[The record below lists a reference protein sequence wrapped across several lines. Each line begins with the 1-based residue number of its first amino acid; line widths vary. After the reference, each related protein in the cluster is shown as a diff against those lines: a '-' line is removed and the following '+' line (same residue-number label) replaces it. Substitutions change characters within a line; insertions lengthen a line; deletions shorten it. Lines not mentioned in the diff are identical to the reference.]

1 MKMKKAC
8 EATALT
14 ERAIRL
20 YISKGLI
27 IPRQKDGLI
36 DFSPEDIQHLRDIA
50 LLRQLDFSMEQIAGM
65 QGNAEDIPHILASRL
80 EAAHAGAA
88 HEQEVIALLTTL
100 EPEGCTSLHEVA
112 DGIRTN
118 RVTPTLNFTQFDE
131 ITDEA
136 RQLES
141 MAASKEV
148 DRQQKKQRLLHALGW
163 TALIMAAVLAAA
175 IFFLSS
181 IRIEGYIAVSPITVL
196 EVQGERATFRI
207 GNEQAISVLGR
218 DTLTLPYR
226 VDGFNTDTR
235 DKWGR
240 PAVAEGETI
249 DHACLLKIRL
259 TNFDLL
265 RLGISPLQDFTP
277 RSVRRHNAWMTF
289 ILRAALEEG
298 QSDDCFLMLREHP
311 GTKPL
316 LWVEE

>member
-8 EATALT
+8 EATSLT

-65 QGNAEDIPHILASRL
+65 LGDAEDIPHILASRL
-80 EAAHAGAA
+80 EAARASAE
-88 HEQEVIALLTTL
+88 HEQEVITLLTTL
-100 EPEGCTSLHEVA
+100 APEGCVSLHEVA

-118 RVTPTLNFTQFDE
+118 RVSPVLNFTQFDE

-136 RQLES
+136 RQMES
-141 MAASKEV
+141 MAASKAV
-148 DRQQKKQRLLHALGW
+148 DRQQKRQHRLNRLMAVCGIL
-163 TALIMAAVLAAA
+163 MAALVIAG
-175 IFFLSS
+175 IFLSS
-181 IRIEGYIAVSPITVL
+181 IRVEGYLPVSPITVTA
-196 EVQGERATFRI
+196 VQGEWATFRI
-207 GNEQAISVLGR
+207 GNEQAIEVLGR

-226 VDGFNTDTR
+226 VDGFNTETR

-240 PAVAEGETI
+240 PAVAAGETI

-259 TNFDLL
+259 TCGDLL
-265 RLGISPLQDFTP
+265 RLGISPLQDFDP
-277 RSVRRHNAWMTF
+277 PSARRHNEWMAF

-298 QSDDCFLMLREHP
+298 QSDDCILMLREHP
-311 GTKPL
+311 GTRPL
-316 LWVEE
+316 LWAEE

>member
-27 IPRQKDGLI
+27 IPCQKDGLI

-65 QGNAEDIPHILASRL
+65 QDDAANIVPILAARA
-80 EAAHAGAA
+80 EAARAGEA
-88 HEQEVIALLTTL
+88 HEQEVAALLAHL
-100 EPEGCTSLHEVA
+100 APESCAGLHGVA
-112 DGIRTN
+112 DGIRAN
-118 RVTPTLNFTQFDE
+118 RVSPVLNFTQFDE
-131 ITDEA
+131 ITSEE
-136 RQLES
+136 RHLES
-141 MAASKEV
+141 LAASKAV
-148 DRQQKKQRLLHALGW
+148 DRQQKRQHRLNRL
-163 TALIMAAVLAAA
+163 MAACGILTVVLVIAG
-175 IFFLSS
+175 IFLSS
-181 IRIEGYIAVSPITVL
+181 TRIEGYLPVSPITVTA
-196 EVQGERATFRI
+196 VQGEWATFRI
-207 GNEQAISVLGR
+207 GNEQAIEVLGR
-218 DTLTLPYR
+218 DTFTLPYR

-289 ILRAALEEG
+289 ILHAVLEEG

>member
-27 IPRQKDGLI
+27 IPCQKDGLI

-65 QGNAEDIPHILASRL
+65 QDDAANIVPILAARA
-80 EAAHAGAA
+80 EAARAGEA
-88 HEQEVIALLTTL
+88 HEQEVAALLAHL
-100 EPEGCTSLHEVA
+100 APESCAGLHGVA
-112 DGIRTN
+112 DGIRAN
-118 RVTPTLNFTQFDE
+118 RVSPVLNFTQFDE
-131 ITDEA
+131 ITSEE
-136 RQLES
+136 RHLES
-141 MAASKEV
+141 LAASKAV
-148 DRQQKKQRLLHALGW
+148 DRQQKRQHRLNRL
-163 TALIMAAVLAAA
+163 MAACGILTVVLVIAG
-175 IFFLSS
+175 IFLSS
-181 IRIEGYIAVSPITVL
+181 TRIEGYLPVSPITVTA
-196 EVQGERATFRI
+196 VQGEWATFRI
-207 GNEQAISVLGR
+207 GNEQAIEVLGR

-235 DKWGR
+235 DKWGH
-240 PAVAEGETI
+240 PAVAEGEAI

-289 ILRAALEEG
+289 ILRAALEAG

-316 LWVEE
+316 LWAEK

>member
-27 IPRQKDGLI
+27 IPCQKDGLI

-65 QGNAEDIPHILASRL
+65 QDDAANIVPILAARA
-80 EAAHAGAA
+80 EAARAGEA
-88 HEQEVIALLTTL
+88 HEQEVAALLAHL
-100 EPEGCTSLHEVA
+100 APESCAGLHGVA
-112 DGIRTN
+112 DGIRAN
-118 RVTPTLNFTQFDE
+118 RVSPVLNFTQFDE
-131 ITDEA
+131 ITSEE
-136 RQLES
+136 RYLENL
-141 MAASKEV
+141 AASKAV
-148 DRQQKKQRLLHALGW
+148 DRQQKRQHRLNRL
-163 TALIMAAVLAAA
+163 MAACGILTVVLVIAG
-175 IFFLSS
+175 IFLSS
-181 IRIEGYIAVSPITVL
+181 TRIEGYLPVSPITVTA
-196 EVQGERATFRI
+196 VQGEWATFRI
-207 GNEQAISVLGR
+207 GNEQAIEVLGR
-218 DTLTLPYR
+218 DTFTLPYR

-289 ILRAALEEG
+289 ILHAVLEEG